1 MAHFARLDSDNVVLE
16 VLVVSNDAL
25 GNLPFPESEPVGV
38 EFMRSLFP
46 GTNWK
51 QTSYNAS
58 FRGCYAGIG
67 YTYNAE
73 SDEFIPP
80 EIVEQT

>member
-1 MAHFARLDSDNVVLE
+1 MAHFARIDENSVVLE

-51 QTSYNAS
+51 QTSYSGS

-73 SDEFIPP
+73 NDEFIPP

>member
-1 MAHFARLDSDNVVLE
+1 MAHFARIDENNVVLD